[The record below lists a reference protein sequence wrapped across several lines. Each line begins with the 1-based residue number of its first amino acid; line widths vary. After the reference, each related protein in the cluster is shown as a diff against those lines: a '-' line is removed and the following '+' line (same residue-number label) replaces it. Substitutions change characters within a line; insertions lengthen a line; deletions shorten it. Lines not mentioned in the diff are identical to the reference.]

1 MEVICYQPQL
11 EKGRI
16 LSKNLGLGSKSFK
29 KVENEVRLTLIKV
42 SSVVPSH
49 SSRKSFR
56 WVEKNH
62 QRVGD
67 GLANV

>member
-1 MEVICYQPQL
+1 MLVDYQPA
-11 EKGRI
+11 R
-16 LSKNLGLGSKSFK
+16 K
-29 KVENEVRLTLIKV
+29 KVEFC
-42 SSVVPSH
+42 
-49 SSRKSFR
+49 RKSFG